1 MTDEQ
6 RAALRRLRGARSL
19 RTFADLAAGGMTKP
33 LSRQRLSR
41 VEQGT
46 ADLTPAEWE
55 ALADALLLA
64 GHTVAEVAVL
74 RPGSSVIEAAPPAA
88 AALRLRQWSRVVD
101 HLPGNRWWQHPTS
114 LMERVAGR
122 ERAHHYSELTERHGI
137 DLEQQRKEIRRR
149 LAHGVKVAGTLTVD
163 SSDAVAVAETSEL
176 SAATGAVELF
186 VLNAKLHNAGSVFW
200 RDRLLY
206 RLGPPVTSSL
216 PFTPAVLPVPDT
228 APGRDCEI
236 LIPGRSQWFPSLAI
250 VSYVMVFPDCSP
262 CLPGRLRC
270 LVDTRK
276 HGHFDH
282 TLPMPPR
289 HGTPGPPKY

>member
-6 RAALRRLRGARSL
+6 RAALRRLRGDRSL
-19 RTFADLAAGGMTKP
+19 RAFTDLAAGGMTKP

-46 ADLTPAEWE
+46 TDLAPAEWD
-55 ALADALLLA
+55 ALADALLQA
-64 GHTVAEVAVL
+64 GHTVAEVAEL
-74 RPGSSVIEAAPPAA
+74 RPGSSVIEAAPAAA

-101 HLPGNRWWQHPTS
+101 QLPGNRWWQHPTS
-114 LMERVAGR
+114 LMERIAGR
-122 ERAHHYSELTERHGI
+122 ERAHHYRELAERHGI
-137 DLEQQRKEIRRR
+137 DLEQQRVEIRHR
-149 LAHGVKVAGTLTVD
+149 LARGAQVAGTFTVD
-163 SSDAVAVAETSEL
+163 SSDAAAVAETSEL
-176 SAATGAVELF
+176 SVATGAVELF
-186 VLNAKLHNAGSVFW
+186 VLQAQLHNSGSVFW

-206 RLGPPVTSSL
+206 RLGPPVSSSL

-228 APGRDCEI
+228 APGHGCEI
-236 LIPGRSQWFPSLAI
+236 LIPGRSQWFPNLAI
-250 VSYVMVFPDCSP
+250 ISYVMVFPDCTP

-270 LVDTRK
+270 LVDTRR

-289 HGTPGPPKY
+289 HGTPETP